1 LISHIFIHRITS
13 GPTPIV
19 PVLRQVLQDKKKEI
33 EERKLLILL
42 ATDGAPTDDQ
52 GHVKVDELRRVLK
65 YERIPTNR
73 IPVTIIACTGK
84 YQTFLFDF
92 PSSEMNAFF

>member
-1 LISHIFIHRITS
+1 M
-13 GPTPIV
+13 

-42 ATDGAPTDDQ
+42 ATDGVPTDDQ
-52 GHVKVDELRRVLK
+52 GHAKVDELRRVLK
-65 YERIPTNR
+65 HERIPTDR

-84 YQTFLFDF
+84 YLSFSIRFT
-92 PSSEMNAFF
+92 E